1 MKQPTFVLGL
11 YKGRGKAE
19 ELQFTGPEQYRI
31 QRGTYSTCVGDA
43 PAWRLEV
50 AQLDLDE
57 NTSVGVARDAR
68 IYLGNLPVA
77 WLPQF
82 SFPLRNERKSGFLAA
97 TYGTSG
103 NRGLDIQLPYY
114 FNLAPNYD
122 ATLTP
127 RLMSKRGVLFNG
139 QARYLFDTPLG
150 RAIGDWNGDGITDS
164 VGRKEPVHFCQ
175 PRHHCH
181 GNGNIFYESSCRF
194 ITFGYCCRLFDI
206 QCCFS
211 D

>member
-1 MKQPTFVLGL
+1 MPSTCAHRQSRCCPTGCAYEFDIDTIPRPRQCRDPPWQDLVTGPELEYRRDTETGFTKQPTFVLGL

-57 NTSVGVARDAR
+57 NTSVGVAGDAR

-77 WLPQF
+77 RAAAVQL
-82 SFPLRNERKSGFLAA
+82 PLRNERKSGFLWQRLTAPAA
-97 TYGTSG
+97 IAVSISSCRTTS
-103 NRGLDIQLPYY
+103 IW
-114 FNLAPNYD
+114 APNYD

-139 QARYLFDTPLG
+139 QACLPVRHP
-150 RAIGDWNGDGITDS
+150 
-164 VGRKEPVHFCQ
+164 VG
-175 PRHHCH
+175 PRH
-181 GNGNIFYESSCRF
+181 R
-194 ITFGYCCRLFDI
+194 
-206 QCCFS
+206 
-211 D
+211 